1 MASTFCVLEPND
13 PLRVLLPSLEV
24 TQTPVGNNPFEKVSC
39 SSQEEQI
46 FAFCY
51 PETVGNTSFPV
62 HTISP
67 TLSQICENR
76 TIGNN
81 TSTPPF
87 RPVSTSEAH
96 LPMSMRSPYAVSDRV
111 ASNHSC
117 TRIVL
122 LHATSSSPS
131 CESERSTA
139 IERYHPNV
147 SRLSLMF
154 HVDSKDGCGTRR
166 KPRRPVNPGARLLL
180 LQVVLRFHNRG

>member
-51 PETVGNTSFPV
+51 PET
-62 HTISP
+62 
-67 TLSQICENR
+67 ICENR

-131 CESERSTA
+131 CKSERSTA
-139 IERYHPNV
+139 IKRYHPNV

-154 HVDSKDGCGTRR
+154 HVNSKGGCGTRR

-180 LQVVLRFHNRG
+180 LQAVLRFHNRG